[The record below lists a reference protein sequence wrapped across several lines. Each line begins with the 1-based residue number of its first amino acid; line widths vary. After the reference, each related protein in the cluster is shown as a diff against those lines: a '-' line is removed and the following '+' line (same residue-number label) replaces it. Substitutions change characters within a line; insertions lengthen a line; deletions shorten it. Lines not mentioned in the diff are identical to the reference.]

1 MNVFCISFN
10 YPKRAEKDRRKKM
23 SGIKQFYLCAV
34 IGQVE
39 RNVFWW
45 INWIKLSTHNINHSV
60 LETKL
65 CTYEYEHDGITQSQ
79 FHSNETHSSCIT
91 KIHAV
96 NIVSMLLNAIADFR
110 SMCSP
115 FDGLSCKVQSAY
127 VYMQIMIFGSTAE
140 NAWNMHAICVNKVT
154 MFWTLISVPLGI
166 LTTTFR

>member
-10 YPKRAEKDRRKKM
+10 YPKRAERDRRKKWM
-23 SGIKQFYLCAV
+23 ALNSFICVQ
-34 IGQVE
+34 QVE

-79 FHSNETHSSCIT
+79 IHSNETHFHSIVSNETHSPCIA

-96 NIVSMLLNAIADFR
+96 NIVSMLLNAIANFR

-115 FDGLSCKVQSAY
+115 FDGHLCKVHSY
-127 VYMQIMIFGSTAE
+127 K
-140 NAWNMHAICVNKVT
+140 CK
-154 MFWTLISVPLGI
+154 
-166 LTTTFR
+166 